1 MKLIAAADKNWSIG
15 KDGGLLCHMPGDLK
29 FFKEKTLG
37 KTVVMGR
44 KTLDSLPGGKPL
56 PGRTNVVLTRDE
68 NFHREGCIVIH
79 SIEELLSGWKS
90 DDVMVMPDLDR
101 RSEFEMVWQSEVQ
114 CEKGTQYRFTRYERK

>member
-29 FFKEKTLG
+29 FFKEQTLG

-56 PGRTNVVLTRDE
+56 P
-68 NFHREGCIVIH
+68 
-79 SIEELLSGWKS
+79 
-90 DDVMVMPDLDR
+90 
-101 RSEFEMVWQSEVQ
+101 
-114 CEKGTQYRFTRYERK
+114 